1 MIIIEKKITNND
13 DKYKIDDK
21 KMERKTFTKRKTI
34 IDHRVIVPITIN
46 YDEKTKTKTV
56 EEINR
61 VKVREFYSFN

>member
-1 MIIIEKKITNND
+1 MIIIEKKIINND

-34 IDHRVIVPITIN
+34 DHRVIVPITIN
-46 YDEKTKTKTV
+46 YDEKTKTV

>member
-21 KMERKTFTKRKTI
+21 KMVRKTFTKRKT

>member
-1 MIIIEKKITNND
+1 MIIIEKKIINND

-21 KMERKTFTKRKTI
+21 EMERKTFTKWKT

>member
-34 IDHRVIVPITIN
+34 NHRVIVPITIN

>member
-21 KMERKTFTKRKTI
+21 KMERKIFTKRKT

>member
-1 MIIIEKKITNND
+1 MIIIEKKIINND

-21 KMERKTFTKRKTI
+21 KMERKTFTKRKT

>member
-1 MIIIEKKITNND
+1 MIIIEKKIINND

-34 IDHRVIVPITIN
+34 NHRVIVPITIN

>member
-1 MIIIEKKITNND
+1 MIIIEKKIINND

-21 KMERKTFTKRKTI
+21 KTFTKRKT